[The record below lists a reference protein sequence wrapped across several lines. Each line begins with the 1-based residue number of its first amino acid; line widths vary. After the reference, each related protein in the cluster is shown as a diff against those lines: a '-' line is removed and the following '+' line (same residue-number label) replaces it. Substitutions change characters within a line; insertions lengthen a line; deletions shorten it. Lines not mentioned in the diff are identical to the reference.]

1 MGLSTSAIFYLLGGL
16 GLFIY
21 GMQQMGEG
29 LQKAAGNK
37 LKHFLGVLTVNPM
50 VGVLVG
56 TVVTSIIQSSSATTV
71 MVVGFVNAGLMNLAQ
86 SIGVIMGANIGTTI
100 TAQLVAFELGDYAFH
115 AIAIGFFTYF
125 FAKKQRTKY
134 LGQVLLGFGILF
146 LGLNTMSETM
156 RPLKDAPMFLHWME
170 KFGQYPILGVLTG
183 VLVTVLVQSSSASF
197 GILLGLFSVGAIS
210 YQAAIPII
218 LGSNIGTT
226 VTAILSA
233 IGAKLSAKR
242 TAAAHFIFNVIGAS
256 VVILMLYLVPDFGG
270 LMKEILTSIASV
282 FGVELTSTRLLANTH
297 TFFNVLN
304 TLIWLPFVALLVVIV
319 KKVVPGEDTRIERG
333 LSHLDQRML
342 ETPTVAVNQ
351 LNNEVNRM
359 FGIVHEMVKDVDQ
372 FILTE
377 DTKLLTEVQ
386 EKEEIIDELEEEL
399 LVFMTKIPQAK
410 LSNLDIEKIDMYF
423 AVIDAIESMGDDAAE
438 IAELMEQ
445 KDQEELNFTAE
456 AEKSLE
462 ESMELI
468 NELLQSTLK
477 LIEEDD
483 ESLINKIVDMEEEM
497 DKLELKYRNEH
508 LKRLSGDH
516 CVPNA
521 GIVYLEVLDS
531 LENISDQAADIAH
544 SFADRGKEFG
554 EDFASVNS

>member
-1 MGLSTSAIFYLLGGL
+1 MSITTVFYLFGGL

-21 GMQQMGEG
+21 GMQQMGDG

-37 LKHFLGVLTVNPM
+37 LKHFLGVLTVNPL

-71 MVVGFVNAGLMNLAQ
+71 MVVGFVNAGLMSLSQ

-100 TAQLVAFELGDYAFH
+100 TAQLVAFKLGDYAFH

-125 FAKKQRTKY
+125 FAKKQNTKY
-134 LGQVLLGFGILF
+134 IGQVLLGFGILF

-156 RPLKDAPMFLHWME
+156 RPLKDSPMFIHWME
-170 KFGQYPILGVLTG
+170 QFGHYPILGVMIG
-183 VLVTVLVQSSSASF
+183 ILVTVLVQSSSASF

-226 VTAILSA
+226 VTAVLSA
-233 IGAKLSAKR
+233 IGAKISAKR
-242 TAAAHFIFNVIGAS
+242 TAAAHFVFNVIGAA
-256 VVILMLYLVPDFGG
+256 VVIILLYLIPDFGEV
-270 LMKEILTSIASV
+270 MKGILSNIAGV
-282 FGVELTSTRLLANTH
+282 FGVQLTETRLLANTH

-304 TLIWLPFVALLVVIV
+304 TLIWLPFVGLIVYIV
-319 KKVVPGEDTRIERG
+319 KKIIPGEDERIVRG

-351 LNNEVNRM
+351 LNNEINRM
-359 FGIVHEMVKDVDQ
+359 FKIVQQMVDDVNYL
-372 FILTE
+372 ILE
-377 DTKLLTEVQ
+377 NDLKSIEEIQ

-410 LSNLDIEKIDMYF
+410 LSTADIERIDMYF
-423 AVIDAIESMGDDAAE
+423 AVVDAIESIGDDASE
-438 IAELMEQ
+438 VAELMGQ
-445 KDQEELNFTAE
+445 KLENEVDFTAD
-456 AEKSLE
+456 A
-462 ESMELI
+462 
-468 NELLQSTLK
+468 
-477 LIEEDD
+477 D
-483 ESLINKIVDMEEEM
+483 ESLEDSLQLINKLMDSTQKLIAEEDQSLIPDILAGEQEM

-508 LKRLSGDH
+508 LERLNADS
-516 CVPNA
+516 CIPSA
-521 GIVYLEVLDS
+521 GIIYLEILDS
-531 LENISDQAADIAH
+531 IENISDQTADIAYG
-544 SFADRGKEFG
+544 FVDKGKEF
-554 EDFASVNS
+554 EINVAVEPDTE

>member
-1 MGLSTSAIFYLLGGL
+1 MSITTVFYLLGGL

-37 LKHFLGVLTVNPM
+37 LKHFLGVLTVNPG

-71 MVVGFVNAGLMNLAQ
+71 MVVGFVNAGLMSLSQ

-134 LGQVLLGFGILF
+134 IGQVLLGFGILF

-156 RPLKDAPMFLHWME
+156 RPLKDSPMFLHWME

-183 VLVTVLVQSSSASF
+183 LLVTVLIQSSSASF

-226 VTAILSA
+226 VTAVLSA

-242 TAAAHFIFNVIGAS
+242 TAAAHFVFNVLGAS
-256 VVILMLYLVPDFGG
+256 LVIAMLYLVPDFGG
-270 LMKEILTSIASV
+270 VMKGILTSISSI

-304 TLIWLPFVALLVVIV
+304 TLIWLPFVGLLVVIV
-319 KKVVPGEDTRIERG
+319 KKLVPGEDQRIERG
-333 LSHLDQRML
+333 LSYLDQRML
-342 ETPTVAVNQ
+342 ETPSVAVNQ

-359 FGIVHEMVKDVDQ
+359 FGIAYKMVDDINEFV
-372 FILTE
+372 LE
-377 DTKLLTEVQ
+377 HNTKALQEVQ
-386 EKEEIIDELEEEL
+386 EKEEILDELEEEL

-410 LSNLDIEKIDMYF
+410 LSNSDIEKIDMYF
-423 AVIDAIESMGDDAAE
+423 AVIDAIESIGDDASE
-438 IAELMEQ
+438 VAELMKQ
-445 KDQEELNFTAE
+445 KEAGKLEFTAD
-456 AEKSLE
+456 AKDSLKQ
-462 ESMELI
+462 SMEVI
-468 NELLQSTLK
+468 NQLMKLSRK
-477 LIEEDD
+477 LIEKEDL
-483 ESLINKIVDMEEEM
+483 SLISEILAAENEM
-497 DKLELKYRNEH
+497 DDLELKYRNEH
-508 LKRLSGDH
+508 LRRLSGEH
-516 CVPNA
+516 CIPSA
-521 GIVYLEVLDS
+521 GILYLEILDS

-554 EDFASVNS
+554 EDLAVRNA